1 MITIKTMKQIPT
13 STVIPSFRAGGSRT
27 CGHDRQVDQG
37 HRFIGYAQMLASE
50 DLRQWRNQAWRNRMQ
65 IIQRLRSTR

>member
-13 STVIPSFRAGGSRT
+13 SKVIPSFRAGGPRT

-37 HRFIGYAQMLASE
+37 RRFIGYAQMLASE
-50 DLRQWRNQAWRNRMQ
+50 DLRQWRNQAWQNR
-65 IIQRLRSTR
+65 IQTVQHLRSTR